1 MGKSKKL
8 IVMAILLILT
18 FCSGYQM
25 ETRAEE
31 HIDRPYTGMDEEGN
45 IYAVESESGLV
56 DETVTT
62 YAEEAQ
68 VVNFNTKGSAAVT
81 EYTEAYTGNAGY
93 TNGGYGAVRHILELR
108 MEK

>member
-1 MGKSKKL
+1 
-8 IVMAILLILT
+8 
-18 FCSGYQM
+18 M

-45 IYAVESESGLV
+45 IYAVESESGLL

-68 VVNFNTKGSAAVT
+68 VVNFNTKGVGC
-81 EYTEAYTGNAGY
+81 GN
-93 TNGGYGAVRHILELR
+93 
-108 MEK
+108 